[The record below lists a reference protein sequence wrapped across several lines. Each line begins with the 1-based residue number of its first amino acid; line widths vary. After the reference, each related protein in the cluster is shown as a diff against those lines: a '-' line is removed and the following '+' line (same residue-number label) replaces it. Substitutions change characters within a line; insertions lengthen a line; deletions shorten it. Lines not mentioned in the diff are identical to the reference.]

1 MTCTETYQGG
11 GEDGEEDTE
20 AEDDAVAGGL
30 GEDGDASEE
39 AVWGEGGGT
48 VSERF
53 GKTRDGSIAENDIN
67 RVFQSRR
74 DRSGERPRRGARD
87 VGNSVIVTRRC
98 SNTYDVSL
106 MQTPSTSEKY
116 LARPGAP
123 SATPVKPLA

>member
-39 AVWGEGGGT
+39 AVWGEGGGGT

-98 SNTYDVSL
+98 
-106 MQTPSTSEKY
+106 
-116 LARPGAP
+116 
-123 SATPVKPLA
+123 